1 MASGNLT
8 NRKKGRSK
16 KASVLI
22 QELKDST
29 AQFIKQGTEIANEN
43 SEMKDELLNAV
54 NDVRIYGDKMANSS
68 KEFTND
74 PFSSQK
80 RVTMVGNAR
89 ELLTAVARLLT
100 LADMIDVHL
109 LVKCINQVQQDLE
122 SIRTSNNQDELT
134 NHFKKYGVDLV
145 DLTNY
150 AGKRQAVN
158 L

>member
-1 MASGNLT
+1 LASGNLT

-16 KASVLI
+16 KAAVLI

-43 SEMKDELLNAV
+43 PEMKDELMNAV

-74 PFSSQK
+74 PFTSQK

-100 LADMIDVHL
+100 IADMIDVHL
-109 LVKCINQVQQDLE
+109 LIKCINQVSFNFLKYL
-122 SIRTSNNQDELT
+122 RFNNL
-134 NHFKKYGVDLV
+134 F
-145 DLTNY
+145 
-150 AGKRQAVN
+150 
-158 L
+158 